1 MVSWV
6 VRFARLFIIK
16 IAENFIYSEK
26 SLVISNIICTFAE
39 KKEAMHVISFATIRS
54 YSENHADASVAL
66 RDWHTKTEKAS
77 WKTLVDIKNTFGSAD
92 YVGNDR
98 YVFNI
103 KGNDYRLVAMIFL
116 QVGQVYIRWIG
127 THAEY
132 DKIKDI
138 ENL

>member
-1 MVSWV
+1 
-6 VRFARLFIIK
+6 
-16 IAENFIYSEK
+16 
-26 SLVISNIICTFAE
+26 
-39 KKEAMHVISFATIRS
+39 MHVISFATIRS
-54 YSENHADASVAL
+54 YSQQHADASVAL

-77 WKTLVDIKNTFGSAD
+77 WKTLADIKKAFGSAD

-116 QVGQVYIRWIG
+116 QAGQVYIRWIG

>member
-1 MVSWV
+1 MHCYSAILAKQRQKVHFF
-6 VRFARLFIIK
+6 RILFG
-16 IAENFIYSEK
+16 YSEYSRYFCRK
-26 SLVISNIICTFAE
+26 TV
-39 KKEAMHVISFATIRS
+39 MHVISFATIRS
-54 YSENHADASVAL
+54 YSQQHADASVAL

-77 WKTLVDIKNTFGSAD
+77 WKTLADIKKTFGSAD

-116 QVGQVYIRWIG
+116 QAGQVYIRWIG

-138 ENL
+138 ENF